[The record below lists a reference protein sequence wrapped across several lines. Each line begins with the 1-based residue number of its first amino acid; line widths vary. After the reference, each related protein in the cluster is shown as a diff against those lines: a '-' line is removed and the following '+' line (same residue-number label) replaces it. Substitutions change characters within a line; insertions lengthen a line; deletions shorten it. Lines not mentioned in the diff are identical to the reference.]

1 MKSSCLIL
9 ILVFLFFFVPS
20 SNSIDAQTNLIQY
33 TKTPGAVA
41 SSIYTITVNG
51 QSVFVEKYK
60 GINYA
65 RFAFTGAAQIVVS
78 GSSGAITPK
87 SYNISSTNSGN
98 SMSFTLSKPMKIVI
112 NGSEKLFIFAD
123 PPETNVPQLNTSGVV
138 NILSYVPNAN
148 GTTRQTT
155 QIQKAIDETSAL
167 NGGQGG
173 TLYFPNGKYLTGTL
187 NIKSNVTIYLE
198 SGTIIQGTDTIDDH
212 PPIRGV
218 TTGGSS
224 YPRRALLSPDK
235 SHNIKIV
242 GRGVIDA
249 NGKVLRTK
257 FGNTDGRLF
266 LLQPLEVDTML
277 VDGPVLRDSGEWT
290 VVPVGSNNVT
300 IRNTKVLADT
310 SITNVDG
317 INADTSTNITI
328 DDNFV
333 YSQDDCFSIKTFGW
347 YHIVKPTNN
356 IVIKNNVCAR
366 GLAGVKI
373 GTESN
378 ALLSNVRVEN
388 NDFLDNLSGFNIAT
402 KDGGTYQD
410 LVFINN
416 RTENISSKLFIIN
429 SYYNNG
435 GTGNIKNVT
444 ISDHVAY
451 TADPSNVS
459 GLDST
464 HKVSGVHFNN
474 IRIGGTL
481 RTSLSDAQIT
491 VGSFAEDVTFTTN
504 GSLTNTPVPSSTNTF
519 TPTPTTKPSNTVT
532 NTATVTISPTPT
544 PLPGDANNDRVVDGI
559 DFVVWLANYG
569 KTIQGGSGVG
579 DFNKDGKVDGIDYA
593 IWVGNYG
600 RRG

>member
-1 MKSSCLIL
+1 MNKIIFSI
-9 ILVFLFFFVPS
+9 IFLCSFFLLFS
-20 SNSIDAQTNLIQY
+20 KFSYAQTSLIQY

-41 SSIYTITVNG
+41 SSIYTMTVNG
-51 QSVFVEKYK
+51 QPVFVEKYK
-60 GINYA
+60 GIHYA
-65 RFAFTGAAQIVVS
+65 RFAFTGTAQITVS
-78 GSSGAITPK
+78 GSTGTITPK
-87 SYNISSTNSGN
+87 SYNISPTTSGN
-98 SMSFTLSKPMKIVI
+98 SMSFSLTKPMKLVV

-123 PPETNVPQLNTSGVV
+123 PPEVNAPQIGQSRVV
-138 NILSYVPNAN
+138 SILSYVPDAN

-155 QIQKAIDETSAL
+155 QIQKAIDETSAA
-167 NGGQGG
+167 NSGQGG

-198 SGTIIQGTDTIDDH
+198 PGAIIQGTDTIDDH

-218 TTGGSS
+218 TGGSSS

-235 SHNIKIV
+235 SRNIKIL

-249 NGKVLRTK
+249 NGKALRTK

-310 SITNVDG
+310 TITNVDG
-317 INADTSTNITI
+317 INADTSTNIII

-333 YSQDDCFSIKTFGW
+333 YSQDDCFSVKTFGW
-347 YHIVKPTNN
+347 YHIVKPTDNV
-356 IVIKNNVCAR
+356 VIKNNVCAH

-416 RTENISSKLFIIN
+416 RTETISSKLFIIN

-435 GTGNIKNVT
+435 GTGNIKNIT
-444 ISDHVAY
+444 ISDHIAY

-459 GLDST
+459 GLDSS

-474 IRIGGTL
+474 ITIAGRL

-491 VGSFAEDVTFTTN
+491 VGSFADNVTFTTDSTPN
-504 GSLTNTPVPSSTNTF
+504 SPTPTKSVTNTLTPTSTISLTSTY
-519 TPTPTTKPSNTVT
+519 TPTPTSTL
-532 NTATVTISPTPT
+532 SPTPI
-544 PLPGDANNDRVVDGI
+544 PLPGDANGDRLVDGI
-559 DFVVWLANYG
+559 DFVVWLANYS

-579 DFNKDGKVDGIDYA
+579 DFNTDGKVDGIDYA

-600 RRG
+600 RS